1 MYLFLYLGSRAF
13 FLNFLEAK
21 KTAAFFSPHIHIYSF
36 VHHPPSVGGPLWEE
50 EKGRTRARDERRGR
64 GLVFDEGGS
73 VGHTSVHFLLL
84 KLFGFSDNLLKFMEK
99 K

>member
-1 MYLFLYLGSRAF
+1 MKNDFFFLVLFLECF
-13 FLNFLEAK
+13 FVPHWKLNFA
-21 KTAAFFSPHIHIYSF
+21 
-36 VHHPPSVGGPLWEE
+36 SVGGPLWEE
-50 EKGRTRARDERRGR
+50 EKGRTRARDETSGGRR

-84 KLFGFSDNLLKFMEK
+84 LKLFGFSSDNLLKFMEK